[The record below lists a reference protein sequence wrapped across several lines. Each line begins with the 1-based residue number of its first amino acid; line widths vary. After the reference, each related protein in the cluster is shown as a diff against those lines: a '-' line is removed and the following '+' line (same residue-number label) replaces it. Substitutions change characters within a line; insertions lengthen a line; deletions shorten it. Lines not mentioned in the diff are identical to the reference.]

1 MFCKSAGNVCHAGNG
16 LMTFLAPLLLSAVAL
31 YALVGVVVAIAFVSA
46 GLAAVLPAG
55 TSVTVG
61 ARILLIPGST
71 ALWPLVLSRWLRS
84 PGR

>member
-1 MFCKSAGNVCHAGNG
+1 
-16 LMTFLAPLLLSAVAL
+16 MTFLAPLLLSAVAL